1 MIGLFCASNAK
12 SDEEYRKAVKR
23 KQKGLVLLFLAGAA
37 TLIISLLADRYW
49 DVNINEHMLSAYA
62 GVGSGL
68 MAAALV
74 LWIRFQMVLS
84 NPAKLKELRLSNTD
98 ERNQEIGKKAYRFA
112 ATALIIALYAVWLIG
127 GLWYP
132 VLTKIMGI
140 LVWIFVI
147 TYAVSYKVIER
158 KM

>member
-98 ERNQEIGKKAYRFA
+98 ERNQEIGEKAYRFA

>member
-37 TLIISLLADRYW
+37 TLIISLLVPRYW

>member
-12 SDEEYRKAVKR
+12 NDEEYRKAVKK
-23 KQKGLVLLFLAGAA
+23 KQRYLIYLFIAGAV
-37 TLIISLLADRYW
+37 TLAVSLLAHSYW
-49 DVNINEHMLSAYA
+49 DVQINEHMLGAYA
-62 GVGSGL
+62 GVGTGL

-74 LWIRFQMVLS
+74 LWIRFQLVLK

-112 ATALIIALYAVWLIG
+112 ATALIIALYGTWLIG

-132 VLTKIMGI
+132 VLTKIVGV
-140 LVWIFVI
+140 LVWVFLI
-147 TYAVSYKVIER
+147 TYVVSYKVFER
-158 KM
+158 RM